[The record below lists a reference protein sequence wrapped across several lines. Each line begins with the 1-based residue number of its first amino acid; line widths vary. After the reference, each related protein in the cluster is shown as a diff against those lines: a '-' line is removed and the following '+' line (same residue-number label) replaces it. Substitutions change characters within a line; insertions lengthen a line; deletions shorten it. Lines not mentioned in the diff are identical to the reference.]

1 MSNRIGIEVQV
12 EFPTVG
18 ELKSQLAEKWKRVG
32 SKFDGKIN
40 IDINENSIK
49 SAKAKIKR
57 SLGNEVFDVKLN
69 LDIKKALSGLEK
81 IHKKINEVDA
91 VLKKERKLNVSFKV
105 SDMDKSLKEI
115 LKSSEKTNK
124 SISDQSKVL
133 KGNNKELD
141 KSISNYEKI
150 QQISRQLKDGSYA
163 TTIKSTGKSV
173 NGDDITKTERPD
185 GRVDYSETDN
195 RKQALKE
202 IESLL
207 KRIQKIELDQIGAS
221 KEQRQLLEKE
231 KRVQSQQLQILRDQY
246 YQKYKLFSFGAE
258 STKELLRIHEMN
270 KALKNQA
277 ILAQKVKEE
286 QNEIASAISKVA
298 QLESKKQ
305 SLARQI
311 ASASQ
316 SEVTALRE
324 QYEHHNR
331 IQREMMQE
339 YNLQEKMTAAQKEE
353 LENIRRIGFL
363 ETQRA
368 RAKKE
373 QREQEQ
379 QLAQEERERQQREKQ
394 AYDDIMSDLKKIHRL
409 KQEIEGISLK
419 GNQSNGDR
427 DRLATLQEE
436 LKIAKESYAES
447 RRHYSQEGLL
457 TDELKAQVRAQRD
470 INQAELERIRRLA
483 SVQNSQTEVND
494 KLNEYR
500 TLTQRIAQL
509 QRDLIYSGMREKNII
524 ENQLR
529 ALEQKRTAIK
539 EGLRSQNQLTD
550 SIQNEVRA
558 IERAQ
563 AEQRKLNSLRREA
576 REKDQAFNDTGG
588 LVDPYSFYANVE
600 QGAQAILEPVARL
613 DDAMVG
619 VKKVASAT
627 EAQFGEFESSAY
639 DTATALGVTAD
650 QYVLAVEKW
659 VTAGKTFKESQE
671 MANISVVGSFV
682 GNINVDDMVK
692 YMSVPLNAFE
702 KEGLKAQD
710 VINSMNETANNHAI
724 EMDDLG
730 KAYVRSAGTV
740 KETGASFAD
749 LTGFITAA
757 QEATRKGGERIGT
770 GIKTIGMNMTNI
782 NAQMTKGEKRKFD
795 FFSDIGVKF
804 RDDQGQMLTMTK
816 ILENL
821 VGVWDNLSQEDK
833 GTAKFYLAG
842 KEHAET
848 LQGVID
854 QWKRVKEVAS
864 DVDNQM
870 GLGDKGSAYIEFA
883 KQSDSVKFKLAEL
896 KNAWDKLMAT
906 IGGGSGGIAD
916 VLSILSNGLEKV
928 TELAGNE
935 KLMNALKYVFAGMAI
950 HAGANLYKRFFDTV
964 VTGFGRISSKAKE
977 AKALMKD
984 MFRSREMSAVT
995 STGVTGGIVGRTSV
1009 QPQTTN
1015 SSGAAGSHVIL
1026 GANGRP
1032 ISNNNDDGNRSRQL
1046 NDQETRANRVTGK
1059 LKTAGKLLAS
1069 FAGFLPIIGDAL
1081 LVMDLMGV
1089 PVFEKMGDALGG
1101 LVQDS
1106 KALGEQL
1113 EKNAKKLTATN
1124 SILNGDA
1131 TKRDE
1136 KLGGMSSSFNKKV
1149 KDKGYLDSNEF
1160 TSFQKE
1166 FNDMTNDL
1174 GVDIKITMND
1184 TDDIKAKIQELKDK
1198 LLDLKQADLE
1208 TLGKDGFAKD
1218 TSAIDEAR
1226 EKIAEEQA
1234 LLKEYEE
1241 KAKDVKAIVD
1251 ELETK
1256 QKKQNGFLDPNDLQM
1271 LSNARGQLSDFNND
1285 ITTSKGIIQDQ
1296 KDAIGQATSNIE
1308 GYTNKLVDF
1317 VSRGGS
1323 LKGMNHEAIKQALG
1337 VMITDYNKL
1346 QDSMRKLNKTSNEL
1360 SSSNKIQKNTWK
1372 SLQQEYPAL
1381 RQFNVDEVNGKSKVR
1396 KEVKRVI
1403 DSEKEKQKKTSE
1415 ATRKAIEGAS
1425 SEVGAKI
1432 KVEKK
1437 TGHVTEAN
1445 KKLAD
1450 KIKDVRKEANEPI
1463 KDKKITWSIRLK
1475 KVASK
1480 LWNFITGK
1488 GESTSTVTVPVDAK
1502 EKGKSVS
1509 SIEGQ
1514 ADVSSSISSI
1524 GASIIKSPVSVSSFD
1539 TSTNNVT
1546 NDEYK
1551 SYDRND
1557 SYDKNAKVNSDVWR
1571 YWNRESYS
1579 IDANDNAVKA
1589 LTYSINKANDNQDK
1603 LIKLYGQQ
1611 QSLLKKQINNYKGLY
1626 SDKDKEMNST
1636 LKSLKKYGFK
1646 VNTSTNKVTNLSHAK
1661 SLKGKKA
1668 TEAETLLNT
1677 WKSLYSEMS
1686 GIKDTMS
1693 NINSQ
1698 VDDLNEKIKQA
1709 KISKELKKFESQLKR
1724 IDALMKSVDNSESIS
1739 SLRLEL
1745 VGEGDKE
1752 QKIVETENAMNATKS
1767 NMSKLINEFNKLSKA
1782 SISYKENGE
1791 DLKTTLDKLGSEI
1804 LSQAD
1809 AIIKYKQSLNDLK
1822 IGRITEDLND
1832 FNNAIDSNTSKISNN
1847 INNLKEG
1854 LVSGTKLSDLESS
1867 RASGLDLYRDNK
1879 YETIAQERINL
1890 EKEVQQALD
1899 AFAKKNVDRVKKV
1912 SQSTLDI
1919 NAKMYNNLLKMQK
1932 EFTSGKKVSSSK
1944 IKDQFDDL
1952 YDIGKVDPNYSFV
1965 TSLDDSF
1972 DNLKNK
1978 QDKLT
1983 SKYESDLKKALT
1995 QKDKDSLT
2003 NKYIVDN
2010 MKLQE
2015 DYFKSSIDNSKKA
2028 ITSLKKMLSDSSLTD
2043 DQEQKIKDQIANYE
2057 KDITE
2062 AQNNIKDS
2070 IKSRFEFEFSLL
2082 DKAISEY
2089 DKYSNQLDYAM
2100 DILDAIG
2107 GDRYDTKDVLYNGMA
2122 DVEEARNKKLKEQ
2135 LSTLKK
2141 QMSLYEQG
2149 SYEWNLLN
2157 DEVDKYN
2164 KSLQESN
2171 KHLLEINKEILTN
2184 AFADTS
2190 SQIEK
2195 TMFGGKTLEQYKN
2208 YQELWMEGLEREIA
2222 LENVYKRMADLGT
2235 TAYNQ
2240 KMSLLEK
2247 QEKLSKFEMDYLNAQ
2262 LDVLELQQKLS
2273 NLNKEKTVQTLKQNE
2288 DGTWDWKYEADAD
2301 QISEVQDELAEKQLA
2316 LQQLEQK
2323 AREDYLSKLQDILTG
2338 AENGNY
2344 NNIDEFK
2351 DAINDLGDAFSSI
2364 LGDFP
2369 QIQENYLKDIVD
2381 SYSKYITDNSKV
2393 LKDVGLDGKIT
2404 SPVYEGF
2411 SKEVVKAF
2419 ENIGDSMAKVFADTL
2434 IKNIPSLADNNLLKA
2449 NETGKSININLEK
2462 IEFPNI
2468 TSPDGIK
2475 EAILSLPQVALQE
2488 SKKK

>member
-18 ELKSQLAEKWKRVG
+18 ELRSQLAEKWKRVG

-81 IHKKINEVDA
+81 IHKKVNELDSE
-91 VLKKERKLNVSFKV
+91 LKKDRKLNVSFKV

-115 LKSSEKTNK
+115 LNSSEKTK
-124 SISDQSKVL
+124 RSMSGQADAL
-133 KGNNKELD
+133 KDSNKELD
-141 KSISNYEKI
+141 KSISKYDKI

-163 TTIKSTGKSV
+163 TTIRATGKTV
-173 NGDDITKTERPD
+173 NGDEITKTERPD

-202 IESLL
+202 IETLL

-221 KEQRQLLEKE
+221 KEQRELLEKE
-231 KRVQSQQLQILRDQY
+231 RRVQAQQLQILRDQY

-258 STKELLRIHEMN
+258 STKELLRMHEMN

-286 QNEIASAISKVA
+286 QNEIASAVSRVA
-298 QLESKKQ
+298 QLENKKQ

-311 ASASQ
+311 ASASEA
-316 SEVTALRE
+316 EVSSLRE

-331 IQREMMQE
+331 IQRELMQQH
-339 YNLQEKMTAAQKEE
+339 NLQEKMTTAQKEE

-368 RAKKE
+368 RAKRE
-373 QREQEQ
+373 QREQEK
-379 QLAQEERERQQREKQ
+379 QLTQEERERLQREKQ

-409 KQEIEGISLK
+409 KQDIEKINLK
-419 GNQSNGDR
+419 NRPSSGDR
-427 DRLATLQEE
+427 DRLAILQEE
-436 LKIAKESYAES
+436 LKMAKEAYAES

-457 TDELKAQVRAQRD
+457 TDELKAQIRAQRE
-470 INQAELERIRRLA
+470 INQAEMDRVRRIS
-483 SVQNSQTEVND
+483 SVQNAQADVNE

-500 TLTQRIAQL
+500 SLTQKIAQL

-524 ENQLR
+524 ERQLHS
-529 ALEQKRTAIK
+529 LEAKRSAIK
-539 EGLRSQNQLTD
+539 DNLRSQNQLTNE
-550 SIQNEVRA
+550 IQNEVKA

-563 AEQRKLNSLRREA
+563 AEQRKLNSLRRSA

-600 QGAQAILEPVARL
+600 QGATAILEPVARL
-613 DDAMVG
+613 DEAMVG

-627 EAQFGEFESSAY
+627 EAQFAEFESSAY
-639 DTATALGVTAD
+639 DTASALGVTAD

-659 VTAGKTFKESQE
+659 VTAGKTFQDSQGL
-671 MANISVVGSFV
+671 ANISLVGSFV
-682 GNINVDDMVK
+682 GSINVDDMVK

-702 KEGLKAQD
+702 KEGLEARD

-740 KETGASFAD
+740 KETGASFSD

-770 GIKTIGMNMTNI
+770 GVKTIGMNMTNI

-795 FFSDIGVKF
+795 FLNGIGVKF
-804 RDDQGQMLTMTK
+804 RDDEGQMLSMTK

-821 VGVWDNLSQEDK
+821 VGVWGDLSQEDK

-848 LQGVID
+848 LQGIID
-854 QWKRVKEVAS
+854 QWDRVKEVSS
-864 DVDNQM
+864 DVDKQM
-870 GLGDKGSAYIEFA
+870 GLGDSGSAYVEFA

-896 KNAWDKLMAT
+896 KNSWDKLMAT
-906 IGGGSGGIAD
+906 IGGGSGGVAD
-916 VLSILSNGLEKV
+916 VLSVLSNGLEKL
-928 TELAGNE
+928 TEIAGNE

-977 AKALMKD
+977 TKGLMRSL
-984 MFRSREMSAVT
+984 FSSREMNSIT
-995 STGVTGGIVGRTSV
+995 SRNGISSPNGRGSSQGQGGANST
-1009 QPQTTN
+1009 
-1015 SSGAAGSHVIL
+1015 SSGNHVIL

-1032 ISNNNDDGNRSRQL
+1032 LNSNNDDNNRNRQL

-1059 LKTAGKLLAS
+1059 LKTAGKLLGT

-1081 LVMDLMGV
+1081 LIMDLMGV

-1101 LVQDS
+1101 LVRDS
-1106 KALGEQL
+1106 KALSQEL
-1113 EKNAKKLTATN
+1113 DKNAKKLTATN

-1131 TKRDE
+1131 IKRDE
-1136 KLGGMSSSFNKKV
+1136 KFNGINTNFNKKI
-1149 KDKGYLDSNEF
+1149 KDKGYLNSDEF
-1160 TSFQKE
+1160 NSFQKE
-1166 FNDMTNDL
+1166 FNDMTSDL
-1174 GVDIKITMND
+1174 GVDIKIEMND
-1184 TDDIKAKIQELKDK
+1184 TEEIKSKIQELKDK
-1198 LLDLKQADLE
+1198 LLDLKQTDLE
-1208 TLGKDGFAKD
+1208 TLGKDGFASD

-1226 EKIAEEQA
+1226 DKISEEQA

-1256 QKKQNGFLDPNDLQM
+1256 QKKQSGFLDASDLQM
-1271 LSNARGQLSDFNND
+1271 LTNAKGQLQDFNND
-1285 ITTSKGIIQDQ
+1285 IATSKGIIQDQ

-1317 VSRGGS
+1317 VSKGGS

-1346 QDSMRKLNKTSNEL
+1346 QDSMRKLNKTSNDL
-1360 SSSNKIQKNTWK
+1360 SSSNKIQKSTWK

-1381 RQFNVDEVNGKSKVR
+1381 RQFNIDEVNGKSKVR
-1396 KEVKRVI
+1396 KEVKKVI
-1403 DSEKEKQKKTSE
+1403 DSERDKQKKTSE
-1415 ATRKAIEGAS
+1415 ATKKAIDGAS
-1425 SEVGAKI
+1425 SEVGAKT

-1437 TGHVTEAN
+1437 TGHVALAN
-1445 KKLAD
+1445 KDLAN
-1450 KIKDVRKEANEPI
+1450 KIKDVRKEANQPI
-1463 KDKKITWSIRLK
+1463 KDKKITWQIRLK

-1488 GESTSTVTVPVDAK
+1488 GETTSTVTVPVDAK
-1502 EKGKSVS
+1502 EKGKSISSSGNVS
-1509 SIEGQ
+1509 N
-1514 ADVSSSISSI
+1514 SISSM
-1524 GASIIKSPVSVSSFD
+1524 GGSLIKAPVSVSSFD
-1539 TSTNNVT
+1539 TSSSES

-1551 SYDRND
+1551 SSDN
-1557 SYDKNAKVNSDVWR
+1557 YDKNAKVNSDVWR
-1571 YWNRESYS
+1571 YWNRQTYS
-1579 IDANDNAVKA
+1579 IDANDNSVKA
-1589 LTYSINKANDNQDK
+1589 LTYSINKANENQDK

-1611 QSLLKKQINNYKGLY
+1611 QALLKKQISNYKGLY

-1636 LKSLKKYGFK
+1636 LNKLKKYGFK
-1646 VNTSTNKVTNLSHAK
+1646 VNTSTNKISNLGHAK
-1661 SLKGKKA
+1661 ALKGKKA

-1677 WKSLYSEMS
+1677 WKSLYSEMT

-1693 NINSQ
+1693 SINSQ
-1698 VDDLNEKIKQA
+1698 IDDLNDKIKQA
-1709 KISKELKKFESQLKR
+1709 KIAKELKKFESQLKR
-1724 IDALMKSVDNSESIS
+1724 IDALLKSVDNAESIS
-1739 SLRLEL
+1739 AMRVDL
-1745 VGEGDKE
+1745 VGDGDKE
-1752 QKIVETENAMNATKS
+1752 QRLVETENAMNSAKS
-1767 NMSKLINEFNKLSKA
+1767 NMSKLITEFNKLSKA

-1791 DLKTTLDKLGSEI
+1791 ELKTTLDKLGSEI

-1809 AIIKYKQSLNDLK
+1809 AVIKYKQSLNDLK
-1822 IGRITEDLND
+1822 ISRITEDLNE
-1832 FNNAIDSNTSKISNN
+1832 FNDAVDSNTSKISNN
-1847 INNLKEG
+1847 IENLKEG

-1867 RASGLDLYRDNK
+1867 RSSGLDLYRNNR
-1879 YETIAQERINL
+1879 YETLAQERINL

-1932 EFTSGKKVSSSK
+1932 EFTSGKKVSATK
-1944 IKDQFDDL
+1944 IKNQFDDL
-1952 YDIGKVDPNYSFV
+1952 YDIGKVDPNYTFV
-1965 TSLDDSF
+1965 DVLDDSF
-1972 DNLKNK
+1972 DKLKAK
-1978 QDKLT
+1978 QDKMT
-1983 SKYESDLKKALT
+1983 SKYESDLKKAIT

-2003 NKYIVDN
+2003 NKYIIDN

-2015 DYFKSSIDNSKKA
+2015 EYFKSSIDNSKKGIA
-2028 ITSLKKMLSDSSLTD
+2028 TLKKMLSDSSLTD
-2043 DQEQKIKDQIANYE
+2043 EQEDKIKDQIATYE
-2057 KDITE
+2057 KNITE

-2070 IKSRFEFEFSLL
+2070 IKSRFEYEFSLI
-2082 DKAISEY
+2082 DEAISEY
-2089 DKYSNQLDYAM
+2089 DKFSNQLDYAM
-2100 DILDAIG
+2100 EILDAIG
-2107 GDRYDTKDVLYNGMA
+2107 GERYDTKDVLYNGMA
-2122 DVEEARNKKLKEQ
+2122 DVEKSRNKQLKDQ

-2141 QMSLYEQG
+2141 QMSLYQQG

-2157 DEVDKYN
+2157 EEVDKYN

-2171 KHLLEINKEILTN
+2171 KHLLEINKEILSN
-2184 AFADTS
+2184 SFADTS
-2190 SQIEK
+2190 RQIEK
-2195 TMFGGKTLEQYKN
+2195 TMFDGKTLEQYKN
-2208 YQELWMEGLEREIA
+2208 YQELWMDGLEREIA
-2222 LENVYKRMADLGT
+2222 LEDVYKRMADLGT

-2240 KMSLLEK
+2240 KMALLEK

-2273 NLNKEKTVQTLKQNE
+2273 NLNKEKTVQTLKQNA

-2316 LQQLEQK
+2316 QQQLEEK
-2323 AREDYLSKLQDILTG
+2323 AREDYLSKLQDILSN

-2344 NNIDEFK
+2344 SSVDEFK
-2351 DAINDLGDAFSSI
+2351 NAINDLGEAFSSI

-2369 QIQENYLKDIVD
+2369 QIQESYLQDIID
-2381 SYSKYITDNSKV
+2381 SYSKYIIDNSKV
-2393 LKDVGLDGKIT
+2393 LKDVGLDGKIS
-2404 SPVYEGF
+2404 SPIYEGF
-2411 SKEVVKAF
+2411 SNEVVKAF
-2419 ENIGDSMAKVFADTL
+2419 KDIGDDMAQAFANTL
-2434 IKNIPSLADNNLLKA
+2434 IKNIPSLGNTGVIKTA
-2449 NETGKSININLEK
+2449 ETGKSISINLEK
-2462 IEFPNI
+2462 VEFPNI
-2468 TSPDGIK
+2468 TSADGIK

>member
-18 ELKSQLAEKWKRVG
+18 ELRSQLAEKWKRVG

-81 IHKKINEVDA
+81 IQKKVNELDSE
-91 VLKKERKLNVSFKV
+91 LKKDRKLNVSFKV
-105 SDMDKSLKEI
+105 SDMDKSLREI
-115 LKSSEKTNK
+115 LDNSEKTK
-124 SISDQSKVL
+124 RSMSGQTDAL
-133 KGNNKELD
+133 KDSNKELD
-141 KSISNYEKI
+141 KSISKYDKI

-163 TTIKSTGKSV
+163 TTIRTTGQTA
-173 NGDDITKTERPD
+173 NGDEITKTERPD

-202 IESLL
+202 IETLL

-221 KEQRQLLEKE
+221 KEQRELLEKE

-258 STKELLRIHEMN
+258 STKELLRMHEMN

-277 ILAQKVKEE
+277 ILAQKAKEE
-286 QNEIASAISKVA
+286 QNEIASAVSRVA

-311 ASASQ
+311 ASASEA
-316 SEVTALRE
+316 EVSSLRE

-331 IQREMMQE
+331 IQRELMQQ

-394 AYDDIMSDLKKIHRL
+394 AYDDIMSDLKKIHQL
-409 KQEIEGISLK
+409 KQEIEKINLK
-419 GNQSNGDR
+419 NNQTSGDR
-427 DRLATLQEE
+427 DRLAILQEE
-436 LKIAKESYAES
+436 LRMAKESYAET
-447 RRHYSQEGLL
+447 RRHYNQEGLL

-470 INQAELERIRRLA
+470 INQAEMDRVRRIA
-483 SVQNSQTEVND
+483 SVQNAQADVNAQ
-494 KLNEYR
+494 LNEYR
-500 TLTQRIAQL
+500 SLTQKIGQL

-529 ALEQKRTAIK
+529 SLESKRATIK
-539 EGLRSQNQLTD
+539 DNLRSQNQLTD
-550 SIQNEVRA
+550 AIQSEVRA
-558 IERAQ
+558 IEQAQ

-588 LVDPYSFYANVE
+588 LVDPYSFYTNVE

-613 DDAMVG
+613 DEAMVG

-627 EAQFGEFESSAY
+627 EAQFAEFESSAY
-639 DTATALGVTAD
+639 DTASALGVTAD

-659 VTAGKTFKESQE
+659 VTAGKTFKDSQDL
-671 MANISVVGSFV
+671 ANVSVVGSFV
-682 GNINVDDMVK
+682 GSINVDDMVK

-702 KEGLKAQD
+702 KEGLEARD

-740 KETGASFAD
+740 KETGASFAE

-770 GIKTIGMNMTNI
+770 GVKTIGMNMTNI
-782 NAQMTKGEKRKFD
+782 NAQMTAGEKRKFD
-795 FFSDIGVKF
+795 FFNDIGVKF
-804 RDDQGQMLTMTK
+804 RDDQGQMLSMTK

-821 VGVWDNLSQEDK
+821 VGVWDDLSQEDK

-848 LQGVID
+848 LQGIID
-854 QWKRVKEVAS
+854 QWERVKEVSS

-870 GLGDKGSAYIEFA
+870 GLGEKGSAYIEFA

-906 IGGGSGGIAD
+906 IGGGSGGVAD
-916 VLSILSNGLEKV
+916 VLSVLSNGLEKL

-964 VTGFGRISSKAKE
+964 VTGFGRIGSKAKE

-984 MFRSREMSAVT
+984 MFRSREMSSLTAVGGVGGSAGRANSQAQGSANSGT
-995 STGVTGGIVGRTSV
+995 SG
-1009 QPQTTN
+1009 N
-1015 SSGAAGSHVIL
+1015 HVIL

-1032 ISNNNDDGNRSRQL
+1032 LNSNNDDNNRARQL

-1069 FAGFLPIIGDAL
+1069 FAGFLPVIGDAL
-1081 LVMDLMGV
+1081 LVLDLMGV

-1101 LVQDS
+1101 LVTDS
-1106 KALGEQL
+1106 KALGEEL
-1113 EKNAKKLTATN
+1113 EKNSKKLEATN
-1124 SILNGDA
+1124 SILNGSA

-1136 KLGGMSSSFNKKV
+1136 KFNSMNSSFNTKI

-1166 FNDMTNDL
+1166 FNDMTSDL

-1208 TLGKDGFAKD
+1208 TLGKDGFAHD
-1218 TSAIDEAR
+1218 TTAIDEAR
-1226 EKIAEEQA
+1226 QKIAEEQA
-1234 LLKEYEE
+1234 LLKEYEA
-1241 KAKDVKAIVD
+1241 KAKDVKAIID

-1256 QKKQNGFLDPNDLQM
+1256 QKKQNGFLDANDLQM
-1271 LSNARGQLSDFNND
+1271 LTNAKGQLRDFNND
-1285 ITTSKGIIQDQ
+1285 IATSKGIIQDQ
-1296 KDAIGQATSNIE
+1296 KEAIGQATSNIE
-1308 GYTNKLVDF
+1308 GYTNKLVEF

-1337 VMITDYNKL
+1337 VMISDYNRL
-1346 QDSMRKLNKTSNEL
+1346 QDSMRKLNKTSNDL
-1360 SSSNKIQKNTWK
+1360 SSSNKIQKSTWK

-1381 RQFNVDEVNGKSKVR
+1381 RQFNIDEVNGKSKVR
-1396 KEVKRVI
+1396 KEVKKVI
-1403 DSEKEKQKKTSE
+1403 DAERDKQKKTSE
-1415 ATRKAIEGAS
+1415 ATKKAIDGAS
-1425 SEVGAKI
+1425 SEVGAKT

-1437 TGHVTEAN
+1437 TGHVSLAN
-1445 KKLAD
+1445 KDLAN
-1450 KIKDVRKEANEPI
+1450 KIKDVRKEANQPI
-1463 KDKKITWSIRLK
+1463 KDKKITWQIRLK
-1475 KVASK
+1475 KMASK
-1480 LWNFITGK
+1480 LWSFLTGK
-1488 GESTSTVTVPVDAK
+1488 GETTSTVTVPVDAK
-1502 EKGKSVS
+1502 EKGKSISSVGSEEVS
-1509 SIEGQ
+1509 N
-1514 ADVSSSISSI
+1514 SISSM
-1524 GASIIKSPVSVSSFD
+1524 GGSIIKAPVAVSSFD
-1539 TSTNNVT
+1539 TSTETT
-1546 NDEYK
+1546 NDASK
-1551 SYDRND
+1551 STDT
-1557 SYDKNAKVNSDVWR
+1557 YDKNAKVNSDVWR
-1571 YWNRESYS
+1571 YWNRQTYS

-1589 LTYSINKANDNQDK
+1589 LTYSINKANENQDK

-1611 QSLLKKQINNYKGLY
+1611 QSLLKKQISNYKGLY

-1636 LKSLKKYGFK
+1636 LNSLKKYGFK
-1646 VNTSTNKVTNLSHAK
+1646 VNTSTNKITNLGHAK
-1661 SLKGKKA
+1661 ALKGKKA

-1677 WKSLYSEMS
+1677 WKSLYSEMT

-1693 NINSQ
+1693 SINSQ
-1698 VDDLNEKIKQA
+1698 IDDLNDKIKQA
-1709 KISKELKKFESQLKR
+1709 KIAKELKKFETQLKR
-1724 IDALMKSVDNSESIS
+1724 IDALLKSVDNAESIS
-1739 SLRLEL
+1739 AMRVDL

-1752 QKIVETENAMNATKS
+1752 QRLVETENAMNSAKS
-1767 NMSKLINEFNKLSKA
+1767 NMSKLITEFNKLSKA

-1791 DLKTTLDKLGSEI
+1791 ELKTTLDKLGSEI

-1809 AIIKYKQSLNDLK
+1809 AVIKYKQSLNDLK
-1822 IGRITEDLND
+1822 ISRITEDLNE
-1832 FNNAIDSNTSKISNN
+1832 FNEAVDSNTSKISNN
-1847 INNLKEG
+1847 IENLKEG
-1854 LVSGTKLSDLESS
+1854 LISGTKLSDLESS
-1867 RASGLDLYRDNK
+1867 KSSGLDLYRNNR
-1879 YETIAQERINL
+1879 YETLAQERINL

-1932 EFTSGKKVSSSK
+1932 EFTSGKKVSSTK

-1952 YDIGKVDPNYSFV
+1952 YDIGKVDPNYTFV
-1965 TSLDDSF
+1965 DVLDDSF
-1972 DNLKNK
+1972 DKLKAK
-1978 QDKLT
+1978 QDKMT
-1983 SKYESDLKKALT
+1983 SKYESDLKKAIT

-2003 NKYIVDN
+2003 NKYIIDN

-2015 DYFKSSIDNSKKA
+2015 EYFKSSIDNSKKA
-2028 ITSLKKMLSDSSLTD
+2028 ISTLKKMLSDSSLTD
-2043 DQEQKIKDQIANYE
+2043 EQEDKIKDQIATYE
-2057 KDITE
+2057 KNITE

-2070 IKSRFEFEFSLL
+2070 IKSRFEYEFSLI
-2082 DKAISEY
+2082 DEAIAEY
-2089 DKYSNQLDYAM
+2089 DKFSNQLDYAM
-2100 DILDAIG
+2100 EILDAIG
-2107 GDRYDTKDVLYNGMA
+2107 GERYDTKDVLYNGMA
-2122 DVEEARNKKLKEQ
+2122 DVEKSRNKQLKDQ
-2135 LSTLKK
+2135 LATLKK
-2141 QMSLYEQG
+2141 QMSLYQQG

-2157 DEVDKYN
+2157 EEVDKYN

-2171 KHLLEINKEILTN
+2171 KHLLEINKEILSN
-2184 AFADTS
+2184 SFADTS
-2190 SQIEK
+2190 KQIER

-2208 YQELWMEGLEREIA
+2208 YQELWMDGLEREIA
-2222 LENVYKRMADLGT
+2222 LEDVYKRMADLGT

-2240 KMSLLEK
+2240 KMALLEK

-2273 NLNKEKTVQTLKQNE
+2273 NLNKEKTVQTLKQNA

-2301 QISEVQDELAEKQLA
+2301 QISQVQDELAEKQLA
-2316 LQQLEQK
+2316 QQQLEEK
-2323 AREDYLSKLQDILTG
+2323 AREDYLSKLQDILSN

-2344 NNIDEFK
+2344 SSVDEFK
-2351 DAINDLGDAFSSI
+2351 NAINDLGEAFGSI

-2369 QIQENYLKDIVD
+2369 QIQESYLQDIID
-2381 SYSKYITDNSKV
+2381 SYSKYIIDNSKV
-2393 LKDVGLDGKIT
+2393 LKDVGLDGKIS
-2404 SPVYEGF
+2404 SPIYEGF
-2411 SKEVVKAF
+2411 SNEVVKAF
-2419 ENIGDSMAKVFADTL
+2419 KDIGDSMAKVFANTL
-2434 IKNIPSLADNNLLKA
+2434 IKNIPSLGNTGTIKTT
-2449 NETGKSININLEK
+2449 ETGKSISINLEK
-2462 IEFPNI
+2462 VEFPNI
-2468 TSPDGIK
+2468 TSADGIK